1 MAPMTPRLK
10 ILSGTGA
17 LASCRPQF
25 SMADDS
31 ELMKTCVVGG
41 NPVSAF
47 LSWRL
52 QATNACDVTLVWKS
66 GFDHVAQYG
75 ISFKSPIFGNE
86 RFKPRHVVRV
96 PEEAAHGGGPFD
108 YVILCIKALPD
119 VYDLAAVIDAVVTP
133 QHTCILVNTTHTL
146 GVEAAIEERFPTNV
160 VLSLVSNAELSQLGQ
175 SEFEHKGSTEVWVG
189 PSCKNDNIPGAIQSD
204 MAEALAM
211 TLNTAQVDCKVSQ
224 NIRQQQYER
233 VIGPIAFHPAS
244 VIFETASH
252 AQLLEK
258 VGVKDMVTGII
269 DELLALADAHGCKL
283 SPDFKQK
290 TIDEMT
296 KPTNPESIMWQDYI
310 AKRPMEVE
318 TYLGSPIKL
327 AKEAHVPV
335 PRIES
340 LYAILHNLNIVN
352 RQKPPKPIDVT
363 MAPPGS
369 PTSQSPLPRMS
380 SANGARPM
388 MNGNGMPPN
397 RGPRPRNSSNLG
409 PGPPPGMRRPP
420 MNGGPPNGFPRGPPP
435 PGSRAASRRGSMEGN
450 DLEEFSHLMMYD
462 DIPEGGEPGYSHGP
476 EGSELAIREREMEL
490 RQRELALREREM
502 RMRSRGPPPRRGPH
516 PMRNSAQVFDEEDD
530 DDDYFDPNSGPPA
543 PMIDP
548 DNFDMMSVT
557 SRKNRKAAAAAPPTR
572 AQYHKNEIY
581 DAGGAPPA
589 RSSRFRPNFG
599 RNRSSQIASIPAANE
614 NILDDPL
621 FSYSS
626 NRYGA
631 VDRGTM
637 QAGSR
642 ANSLTA
648 SRLDEMQMGG
658 GPMAMGMNGAF
669 PRRASQSPGNPYSPS
684 IRGGSGRPSPPNGY
698 HGPPMNGRP
707 SPPDGMRQPVPR
719 YPPGHGNA
727 VAPQQVEQHIGV
739 SGLVPPPKQKN
750 MRSLTGSAS
759 ASAGSGE
766 SQNDTEPSAHSSQS
780 SLGPR
785 PAIGVR

>member
-10 ILSGTGA
+10 ILS
-17 LASCRPQF
+17 
-25 SMADDS
+25 
-31 ELMKTCVVGG
+31 VGG

-175 SEFEHKGSTEVWVG
+175 SEFEHKGSTEIWVG

-258 VGVKDMVTGII
+258 VGVKDMVTGVI